1 MEPTS
6 SKKKW
11 NRAVFLALSGLFFCF
26 MSYKMYENYEKQ
38 VFVQH
43 YGPLIHVPIIG
54 RVKGLG
60 TLKSPNKILVLHKGK
75 EYTLLTGNRY
85 FRTTAAY
92 KSIEVNFDPMYDSVV
107 LPDSQPRG
115 SYPLLGAIFLLGIF
129 FMGYAIYD
137 FCSISALEK
146 EGLK

>member
-1 MEPTS
+1 
-6 SKKKW
+6 
-11 NRAVFLALSGLFFCF
+11 
-26 MSYKMYENYEKQ
+26 MYENYEKQ
-38 VFVQH
+38 LFVQQ
-43 YGPLIHVPIIG
+43 YGPLVRVPIIG

-60 TLKSPNKILVLHKGK
+60 TLKSPNKILILHKGK

-85 FRTTAAY
+85 FRSAATY
-92 KSIEVNFDPMYDSVV
+92 KSIEVNFDPMHDIAV

-137 FCSISALEK
+137 FCSIRALGK
-146 EGLK
+146 EELQ